1 MNIAI
6 DYDGTFSEDPLLF
19 TAFIALARYQGHE
32 CYIVTGRKES
42 EAPSALA
49 GEIPAG
55 IQVICCN
62 GRLKE
67 EVCRERGIK
76 IGVWIDDM
84 PGMIQD
90 CMILKIESDD
100 VM

>member
-6 DYDGTFSEDPLLF
+6 DYDGTWSADPFLF
-19 TAFIALARYQGHE
+19 NAFVGLARHRGHE

-49 GEIPAG
+49 GEIISG

-62 GRLKE
+62 GRMKE
-67 EVCRERGIK
+67 DVCREQGIK
-76 IGVWIDDM
+76 IDIWIDDM
-84 PGMIQD
+84 PGMIQKSFYLN
-90 CMILKIESDD
+90 IDD
-100 VM
+100 KEL